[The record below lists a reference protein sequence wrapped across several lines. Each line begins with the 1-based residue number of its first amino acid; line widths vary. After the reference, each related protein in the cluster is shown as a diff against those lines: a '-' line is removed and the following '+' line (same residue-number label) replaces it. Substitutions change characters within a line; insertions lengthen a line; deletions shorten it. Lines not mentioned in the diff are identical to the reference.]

1 MAVVKVWNRNTYDH
15 TEKFKGQEITIRA
28 GQFIEMDYIDA
39 IDFKGQFIP
48 PKTLG
53 PNNPDPQHFKMIE
66 VEQPTEPVVK
76 EDPNVFH
83 ATGKAAS
90 TPAEMIAF
98 AKAYAAM
105 HPDLKA
111 DDPTAEAEGK
121 KTVANLEA
129 EVARLKAQLEGKN
142 KPHHAKRA
150 TA

>member
-1 MAVVKVWNRNTYDH
+1 MAVVKVWNRNQYDH
-15 TEKFKGQEITIRA
+15 TEKFKGKEITIKA
-28 GQFIEMDYIDA
+28 GEFIEMDYIDA
-39 IDFKGQFIP
+39 IDFKGQFITP
-48 PKTLG
+48 RMLG
-53 PNNPDPQHFKMIE
+53 PNNPDPRFFKMIE
-66 VEQPTEPVVK
+66 VEQPTEAVVK

-90 TPAEMIAF
+90 SPAEMIAF

-111 DDPTAEAEGK
+111 EDPAAEAEDK
-121 KTVANLEA
+121 RTRAQLEA

-142 KPHHAKRA
+142 KPQAKQRA